1 MNIAEYCSNPS
12 TNMIRLLY
20 LFGFCLVVCGVYGQ
34 DWKIVK
40 REPLSNGDVAVY
52 MADSAKYEG
61 MIYFQKEREAYV
73 RMYQYRD
80 TAKTDDR
87 SIWLMYQSLCNP
99 GLRDAQQ
106 RLGYLL
112 LSSLAP
118 LARDFFEIQFMLDQ
132 EGKIRAIGG
141 LYVNCRYLKDMSPES
156 LLEVFRRMKAEIRYP
171 SLKGKDYYPWGISV
185 RLLPEELEKGYSFRS
200 VVVREAVL

>member
-40 REPLSNGDVAVY
+40 REPLSNGDVAVW
-52 MADSAKYEG
+52 ARDTVWRRVVV
-61 MIYFQKEREAYV
+61 YFQKEHEAYTE
-73 RMYQYRD
+73 MYRYRD

-87 SIWLMYQSLCNP
+87 SVWLMYQSLCKP
-99 GLRDAQQ
+99 GVRDAQQ
-106 RLGYLL
+106 RLGNLL
-112 LSSLAP
+112 LSSMAP
-118 LARDFFEIQFMLDQ
+118 LVQDFLDVQFMLDQ

-141 LYVNCRYLKDMSPES
+141 FCGYNLDKLPSEVF
-156 LLEVFRRMKAEIRYP
+156 LEVTRRMKAEIRYP